1 MKFLPIILIFLSL
14 PIYASANQIIDQK
27 TNSPIANAKI
37 TIPQKNITTYTD
49 ENGRFDLKATFD
61 DDSIISVEKEGYRP
75 FSLTVNDQL
84 AVRPLVIGI
93 EKSSLMDIIIDTEMF
108 HLGDDNFCRESA
120 NSGEF
125 KGRSIGPFYSKTF
138 EIEPNAIMK
147 KNYLVIGS
155 IIGIDSLMARSLNQ
169 NSITTS
175 YATPPE
181 VYFNGQKIA
190 EIKLNGDNQKIRL
203 PNNLVRAG
211 MNEITIKT
219 GHNVKQVDHI
229 DYDDI
234 EFMNLSVQTE

>member
-1 MKFLPIILIFLSL
+1 MRNILILLIFLSL
-14 PIYASANQIIDQK
+14 PAFAASSQIIDQK
-27 TNSPIANAKI
+27 TNTPIPNAKVY
-37 TIPQKNITTYTD
+37 IPEHDYTTYTD
-49 ENGRFDLKATFD
+49 ENGRFDLNARFD
-61 DDSIISVEKEGYRP
+61 DDSIISVQKEGYRP

-84 AVRPLVIGI
+84 AARPLIIGI
-93 EKSSLMDIIIDTEMF
+93 EKSNLQDIIIDTEMF
-108 HLGDDNFCRESA
+108 HLGDDNFCKESA

-125 KGRSIGPFYSKTF
+125 KGRSIGPFYTKTF
-138 EIEPNAIMK
+138 NIQQNAIMK

-190 EIKLNGDNQKIRL
+190 EIRLNGDNQKIRL
-203 PNNLVRAG
+203 PNNLVRVG
-211 MNEITIKT
+211 MNEVTIKT

>member
-1 MKFLPIILIFLSL
+1 M
-14 PIYASANQIIDQK
+14 Q
-27 TNSPIANAKI
+27 
-37 TIPQKNITTYTD
+37 
-49 ENGRFDLKATFD
+49 
-61 DDSIISVEKEGYRP
+61 
-75 FSLTVNDQL
+75 
-84 AVRPLVIGI
+84 
-93 EKSSLMDIIIDTEMF
+93 DIIIDTEMF
-108 HLGDDNFCRESA
+108 HLGDDNFCKESA

-125 KGRSIGPFYSKTF
+125 KGRSIGPFYTKTF
-138 EIEPNAIMK
+138 NIQQNALMK

-155 IIGIDSLMARSLNQ
+155 IIGIDSLMARSLKQ
-169 NSITTS
+169 NSIVNS

-190 EIKLNGDNQKIRL
+190 EIKLNGDNQKIHL